1 MDNNL
6 HITLTD
12 CQNETRLMKEA
23 VSLSESKLFGIS
35 FVLSLHSDGLPLREK
50 LGTIEINRVQLRSR
64 GWGQSI
70 VPQLLKYFEFLLKV
84 LFFIKGRNISVITLH
99 TLALLPVGWLCK
111 KIYGISVV
119 YDAHELET
127 EKNGL
132 NGIRQKLARLLE
144 KIFIGRMDKTLVVS
158 NRIRDWY
165 EAAYPNCPKPVV
177 IFNAPKTVELQN
189 NDLFRKEFGIGQ
201 DKTICLYQG
210 ALEKGRGIELLVEAF
225 KARGDDYILVLM
237 GYGSLVNMLENLE
250 DKSSIYY
257 KAAVPPNDV
266 LKYTMSADIGI
277 ALGQNICLS
286 YYYSMPNKLFEFCMA
301 GLPIISTPLVE
312 IDYFLREYGAGYTI
326 KSETVDALETVLADL
341 NGKDLDAL
349 GRNARRAAEDNSW
362 EVQELKLKDVYEKIV
377 AADR

>member
-12 CQNETRLMKEA
+12 CRNETRLMKEA
-23 VSLSESKLFGIS
+23 VSLTESKLYGTS

-111 KIYGISVV
+111 KIYGVSVV

-144 KIFIGRMDKTLVVS
+144 KIFIGRIDKTLVVS

-165 EAAYPNCPKPVV
+165 EAAYPNSPKPVV

-201 DKTICLYQG
+201 DKIICLYQG

-225 KARGDDYILVLM
+225 KARDDDYILVLM

-326 KSETVDALETVLADL
+326 KSETVDAFETVLADL